1 MNLPVRQEEVP
12 ILEKEE
18 LDLPEARIADP
29 EAVGL
34 GPVPAFGQGEVEGG
48 PSRAVDLDRLVGCS
62 GGVID
67 ELHGDEVDADGVVDA
82 HKLVVRD
89 AKDDRSGL
97 GDVER
102 RRVSGGVAA
111 GTEDIE
117 LREALPGLRRQHHIG
132 KDDCGYDDACG
143 ESHGDAPIEQTGLV
157 PYRHCEFDGGSKP
170 PLRRQAHAAP
180 VRGTADACGEYGDR
194 RNEGREANSPGRVVE
209 EEAEERDHR
218 DAQPERQ
225 GNPLDPVDF
234 RLLRPEGAGEQC
246 CHENVAW
253 EEEDEEDREEIADI
267 EREEYGGHHRRVA
280 NGNVEVPGLF
290 LKM

>member
-117 LREALPGLRRQHHIG
+117 R
-132 KDDCGYDDACG
+132 
-143 ESHGDAPIEQTGLV
+143 
-157 PYRHCEFDGGSKP
+157 
-170 PLRRQAHAAP
+170 
-180 VRGTADACGEYGDR
+180 
-194 RNEGREANSPGRVVE
+194 REANSPGREVE